1 MSAIQF
7 GRAAEAGAVYG
18 LKEAGAVYGRG
29 KEAGAVYGASSAPIL
44 SFSASGPAAPAGCGT
59 TCDCH
64 S

>member
-7 GRAAEAGAVYG
+7 SRAAEAGAVYG

-29 KEAGAVYGASSAPIL
+29 KEAGAVYGANAPIL
-44 SFSASGPAAPAGCGT
+44 GFSASGPAAPAGCGT
-59 TCDCH
+59 TCDCQ

>member
-1 MSAIQF
+1 MAMDAIQF
-7 GRAAEAGAVYG
+7 GRKEAGAVYG

-29 KEAGAVYGASSAPIL
+29 NEAGAVYGASSPIL

-59 TCDCH
+59 TCDCN